1 MFSLCLCGE
10 KIELVFHHKK
20 SKMPTT
26 HIFKNN
32 EAVAE
37 AFADFLQK
45 EIAKAEKINIALSG
59 GSTPKVL
66 FDILAKKYA
75 NKIDWKKVHFYWG
88 DERCV
93 PPTDEESNFKMT
105 NEKLFQQINIPSEN
119 IHRVLGENDPAEE
132 ADRYGKL
139 IEWNLFLKDGLPI
152 FDLIIL
158 GMGSDGHTASIF
170 PHQMELLNS
179 SETCAVAVHPES
191 GQQRITL
198 TGRVINAAKQIHFL
212 VTGASKNSVIKEIF
226 SKIGNYKSY
235 PASHVE
241 SAEWW
246 MDEAA
251 GSIS

>member
-1 MFSLCLCGE
+1 
-10 KIELVFHHKK
+10 
-20 SKMPTT
+20 MPTT

-37 AFADFLQK
+37 AFADYLQK
-45 EIAKAEKINIALSG
+45 EIASVEKINIALSG

-75 NKIDWKKVHFYWG
+75 DKIDWKKVHFYWG

-93 PPTDEESNFKMT
+93 KPTDDQSNFKMT
-105 NEKLFQQINIPSEN
+105 YEKLLQHINIPSSN
-119 IHRVLGENDPAEE
+119 IHRVFGEHDPSEE
-132 ADRYGKL
+132 ADRYGKR

-170 PHQMELLNS
+170 PHQIELL
-179 SETCAVAVHPES
+179 EADKTCAVAIHPES
-191 GQQRITL
+191 GQLRISL
-198 TGRVINAAKQIHFL
+198 TGKVINAAKQVHFL

-226 SKIGNYKSY
+226 SRTGSYKSY
-235 PASHVE
+235 PAAHIE
-241 SAEWW
+241 NAEWW
-246 MDEAA
+246 MDESA
-251 GSIS
+251 GSNS

>member
-1 MFSLCLCGE
+1 M
-10 KIELVFHHKK
+10 IR
-20 SKMPTT
+20 T

-32 EAVAE
+32 EAVAS

-45 EIAKAEKINIALSG
+45 EITKAEKINIALSG

-75 NKIDWKKVHFYWG
+75 DKIDWKKVHFYWG

-93 PPTDEESNFKMT
+93 VPNDNESNYKMT
-105 NEKLFQQINIPSEN
+105 NEKLLQHINIPPEN
-119 IHRVLGENDPAEE
+119 IHRVLGENDPTEE
-132 ADRYGKL
+132 ANRYGNL

-170 PHQMELLNS
+170 PHEIELL
-179 SETCAVAVHPES
+179 EVDKTCAVAIHPES
-191 GQQRITL
+191 GQRRISL
-198 TGRVINAAKQIHFL
+198 TGKVINAAKQVHFL

-226 SKIGNYKSY
+226 SKTGNYKNY
-235 PASHVE
+235 PASYIE
-241 SAEWW
+241 GADWW

-251 GSIS
+251 GEYRY

>member
-1 MFSLCLCGE
+1 MFQ
-10 KIELVFHHKK
+10 KI
-20 SKMPTT
+20 KMVKT

-45 EIAKAEKINIALSG
+45 EIAQVEKINIALSG

-75 NKIDWKKVHFYWG
+75 DKIRWKKVHFYWG

-93 PPTDEESNFKMT
+93 APTDEESNYKMT
-105 NEKLFQQINIPSEN
+105 DEKLLQHINIPPEN
-119 IHRVLGENDPAEE
+119 IHRVLGENDPTEE
-132 ADRYGKL
+132 ANRYGEL
-139 IEWNLFLKDGLPI
+139 IEGNLNLKSGLPI

-170 PHQMELLNS
+170 PHEIELL
-179 SETCAVAVHPES
+179 EVDKTCAVAVHPES
-191 GQQRITL
+191 GQRRISL
-198 TGRVINAAKQIHFL
+198 TGKVINTARQVHFL
-212 VTGASKNSVIKEIF
+212 VTGASKNSVVEEIF
-226 SKIGNYKSY
+226 SKTGNYKSY
-235 PASHVE
+235 PAAHIE

-246 MDEAA
+246 MDESA
-251 GSIS
+251 GNIN

>member
-1 MFSLCLCGE
+1 
-10 KIELVFHHKK
+10 
-20 SKMPTT
+20 MPTT

-45 EIAKAEKINIALSG
+45 EISKVEKINIALSG

-75 NKIDWKKVHFYWG
+75 DKIEWEKVHFYWG

-93 PPTDEESNFKMT
+93 PPNDEESNYKMT
-105 NEKLFQQINIPSEN
+105 DEKLFQHINIPSEN
-119 IHRVLGENDPAEE
+119 IHRIFGENDPTEE

-170 PHQMELLNS
+170 PHQIELLDAA
-179 SETCAVAVHPES
+179 ETCAVAIHPKS
-191 GQQRITL
+191 GQRRITL
-198 TGRVINAAKQIHFL
+198 TGNVINAAKQIHFL
-212 VTGASKNSVIKEIF
+212 VTGASKTSVIKEIF
-226 SKIGNYKSY
+226 SKNGNYKTY
-235 PASHVE
+235 PATYITK
-241 SAEWW
+241 AEWW
-246 MDEAA
+246 MDEGA
-251 GSIS
+251 GAGVS